1 MELKN
6 DKRLD
11 KTFNKNKKKYR
22 VKSIYSNKRVL
33 FSPEKMNTFQNHL
46 KPEDFYNKFDLKP
59 YKPYNIFRFYWLL
72 ERKIFKNKKLIR
84 ILTFI
89 LKIIIIPIFVLVIS
103 YYILYKLEIIN

>member
-6 DKRLD
+6 DKRLH

-22 VKSIYSNKRVL
+22 VKSIHNNKRVL
-33 FSPEKMNTFQNHL
+33 FSPEKVNLFQNFL
-46 KPEDFYNKFDLKP
+46 KPEAFYNKFDLEP
-59 YKPYNIFRFYWLL
+59 YKPYIIFRLYWFL

-89 LKIIIIPIFVLVIS
+89 LKYIIIPIVVVVIS
-103 YYILYKLEIIN
+103 GYILYKITNN